1 MTTLLGWKD
10 GKRTAFIATTTALQA
25 HGISRSLSISQ
36 TSLTTHIIVAVRVGT
51 NEMKGKA
58 MRYWYFEFY
67 VYDSKSGY
75 ESTDAS
81 YICSYSPLF
90 PLQHVIS
97 LFRETFDELSKEAII
112 RVTNVI
118 EISAEDYNALTTEGN
133 DADC

>member
-1 MTTLLGWKD
+1 
-10 GKRTAFIATTTALQA
+10 
-25 HGISRSLSISQ
+25 
-36 TSLTTHIIVAVRVGT
+36 
-51 NEMKGKA
+51 

-97 LFRETFDELSKEAII
+97 LFRETFDELSKDAII

-118 EISAEDYNALTTEGN
+118 EISAEDYNALATEGN